1 MYINMTIGS
10 FALYNI
16 DVQTDMH
23 SHIYQISCAS
33 FDLCFAPKDE
43 LFLGCLMDG
52 HKDTLRL
59 RASRLLSVIAC
70 AINHV

>member
-1 MYINMTIGS
+1 MTIGS
-10 FALYNI
+10 CALYNI

-43 LFLGCLMDG
+43 LFLGCLMDV
-52 HKDTLRL
+52 HKDALFQRVKCLRTV
-59 RASRLLSVIAC
+59 SVC